1 MYRKLFAF
9 IALAAFSLCVFSS
22 WSLAETNVAET
33 NKDAVAVIIG
43 NKDYAGAVPDVDFA
57 HNDAAAMKR
66 FVVEVLGFREG
77 NVIDLRDAGQAK
89 MEAAF
94 GNERSHEGKL
104 WRWVKPGQSD
114 VVVFYSGHGVPGLN
128 DRRGYLLPVDADP
141 DRPEIN
147 GYPVDVLYANLAKLK
162 ARSVTVYLDAC
173 FSGESPNGM
182 LARSA
187 SNIGLS
193 HVPAKA
199 RKGITVLT
207 AARGDQLASWDE
219 DARHGLFT
227 RYLLEGLYGAA
238 DGADYGDGDGAVT
251 VAEIQSYLD
260 DEMTYQARR
269 RFGRDQEATVR
280 GRDGLVLASVSQSD
294 FVIQNVQEEKWTGP
308 KVGATFRDC
317 PECPE
322 MVVVPAGEF
331 MMGSPENE
339 DERDSNEGPLH
350 QVVVRQS
357 FAIGMHEVTFAEW
370 DVCAA
375 SGGCKG
381 YRPDDAGWERGK
393 RPVINV
399 SYQDAQRYTEWLSQ
413 ITGHAYRLPSEAE
426 WEYAA
431 RAGTVKPF
439 FTGSTVSTTQANYD
453 GKRNYGVGQ
462 MGIYRGQTVPV
473 GSFSPNLFGVHDMH
487 GNVLEWVEDCWNE
500 SYANAPS
507 DTNAWVAGNCNRRVL
522 RGGAWIHYPR
532 SLRSAARNRLG
543 IQDRH
548 VYVGFRV
555 VRAPK

>member
-1 MYRKLFAF
+1 MRRNAFAVV
-9 IALAAFSLCVFSS
+9 AVAAFLLCALSS
-22 WSLAETNVAET
+22 WANAAT

-43 NKDYAGAVPDVDFA
+43 NKDYTGSVPDVDFA

-77 NVIDLRDAGQAK
+77 NIIDLRDAGQAR

-104 WRWVKPGQSD
+104 WRWIKPGKSD
-114 VVVFYSGHGVPGLN
+114 VVVFYSGHGVPGLK

-147 GYPVDVLYANLAKLK
+147 GYPVDLLYANLAKLN

-173 FSGESPNGM
+173 FSGESPKG
-182 LARSA
+182 LLTRSA
-187 SNIGLS
+187 SSIGLS
-193 HVPAKA
+193 HVPAKK

-238 DGADYGDGDGAVT
+238 DGAAYGDGNGDVT

-280 GRDGLVLASVSQSD
+280 GNVGLVLASVSQSA
-294 FVIQNVQEEKWTGP
+294 FAIKNVAEEKKTGP
-308 KVGATFRDC
+308 GAGGSFRDC
-317 PECPE
+317 SECPE

-331 MMGSPENE
+331 MMGSPA
-339 DERDSNEGPLH
+339 DEIGRGSDEGPIHRVSVH
-350 QVVVRQS
+350 QP
-357 FAIGMHEVTFAEW
+357 FAIGKYEVTFAEW

-375 SGGCKG
+375 AGGCNS
-381 YRPDDAGWERGK
+381 YRPDDENWGRRD

-399 SYQDAQRYTEWLSQ
+399 NFFDAEAYAEWLSR
-413 ITGHAYRLPSEAE
+413 ITGHTYRLPSEAE

-431 RAGTVKPF
+431 RAGTATRYHF
-439 FTGSTVSTTQANYD
+439 GDLINSAQAMYGGYGRTVS
-453 GKRNYGVGQ
+453 
-462 MGIYRGQTVPV
+462 V
-473 GSFSPNLFGVHDMH
+473 GSFPPNAFGLYDMH
-487 GNVLEWVEDCWNE
+487 GNVREWVEDCWNDN
-500 SYANAPS
+500 YANAPS
-507 DTNAWVAGNCNRRVL
+507 DTNIWQAGDCRSRVH
-522 RGGAWIHYPR
+522 RGGSWNSPPGG
-532 SLRSAARNRLG
+532 LRSANRYGFNPAIRDSRN
-543 IQDRH
+543 
-548 VYVGFRV
+548 GFRI
-555 VRAPK
+555 VRTMR